1 VTKFFVLLFN
11 WSISVFSLPFD
22 LIHSD
27 VWWPSFVAT
36 KWGSWYY
43 VLFIDDHTRYCWA
56 YLIKYCSEFFEIYT
70 AFRALVKTQHSAV
83 IKCLRCNLG
92 REYTSNKFYQLF
104 TLDRTIHQT
113 SCTDTPEQNEV
124 AEKKHMHIV
133 KTTHSL
139 LLFAFI
145 PNMFWR
151 KVILTVVSLNNT
163 ILFFSFSHSL
173 DSDGIGDWSI
183 DDVFSY

>member
-1 VTKFFVLLFN
+1 M
-11 WSISVFSLPFD
+11 
-22 LIHSD
+22 
-27 VWWPSFVAT
+27 
-36 KWGSWYY
+36 
-43 VLFIDDHTRYCWA
+43 
-56 YLIKYCSEFFEIYT
+56 
-70 AFRALVKTQHSAV
+70 
-83 IKCLRCNLG
+83 G

-151 KVILTVVSLNNT
+151 KVILNVVSLNNT
-163 ILFFSFSHSL
+163 ILFFSFSQVTGL
-173 DSDGIGDWSI
+173 VTGLLMMYLVIKTLLKEIWI
-183 DDVFSY
+183 